1 MTAQAGNTA
10 DILQPPLIFALG
22 NKGKENAMSTKRY
35 TIYKLKD
42 SRGPDGYMYHADGP
56 AIREAIAAGKIT
68 ENDTWDPTEA
78 GLVAK
83 LQAKGV

>member
-1 MTAQAGNTA
+1 MT
-10 DILQPPLIFALG
+10 
-22 NKGKENAMSTKRY
+22 TKRY
-35 TIYKLKD
+35 TIYRMKD

-68 ENDTWDPTEA
+68 ENETWNTTEA
-78 GLVAK
+78 ALTAI

>member
-1 MTAQAGNTA
+1 MT
-10 DILQPPLIFALG
+10 
-22 NKGKENAMSTKRY
+22 TKQY

-42 SRGPDGYMYHADGP
+42 SRGPDGHMYHADGP
-56 AIREAIAAGKIT
+56 AIQDALKAGKIT
-68 ENDTWDPTEA
+68 TNDTWDPTKP